1 MVLGDIGQ
9 LVPVSDKDVEIKR
22 NTFPT
27 EKNSPL
33 GKNPELK
40 EVGKAGVYLVSDL
53 ASGVTGENHFVD
65 CGYNIIAIPKE

>member
-1 MVLGDIGQ
+1 MRTLAGVAITGARH
-9 LVPVSDKDVEIKR
+9 VFRFS
-22 NTFPT
+22 

-65 CGYNIIAIPKE
+65 CGYNIIAIPK